1 MNLVYRGKMNT
12 SDRVKLLISKRKQT
26 QKKFAET
33 IGISPAR
40 LNNYLAGL
48 SNIPQDVL
56 IAISEKYEC
65 SLTWLLTGKGDM
77 YNSTHAREKPP
88 GSGTVSL
95 PVYAEIAAG
104 IGIEAEDIEPT
115 ETITIPREI
124 IIDIPGPYYCFKVNG
139 VSMEPELHT
148 GDYAIIAGWQFDV
161 NYDGTLCA
169 FRSVD
174 GLLIKRLVYDVKGKR
189 ALLVPLNPTHKI
201 MKYDENSSDLQI
213 IGRLIAVLRKYI

>member
-1 MNLVYRGKMNT
+1 MKT

-77 YNSTHAREKPP
+77 YNSTHARESTNGHPP
-88 GSGTVSL
+88 MIKV
-95 PVYAEIAAG
+95 PIVADIAAG
-104 IGIEAEDIEPT
+104 TGIEAYDTEPHQI
-115 ETITIPREI
+115 ITI
-124 IIDIPGPYYCFKVNG
+124 DASLLSLPGPYWAFRVDG
-139 VSMEPELHT
+139 DSMEPTLT
-148 GDYAIIAGWQFDV
+148 TDDIAIITRSWHELDYNGMI
-161 NYDGTLCA
+161 CA
-169 FRSVD
+169 FRND
-174 GLLIKRLVYDVKGKR
+174 NGLLIKRVYVAPNAKFG
-189 ALLVPLNPTHKI
+189 LLIPVNPRHQI
-201 MKYDENSSDLQI
+201 LKYDRNSPDLI
-213 IGRLIAVLRKYI
+213 LLGILVASIRLHNNT

>member
-1 MNLVYRGKMNT
+1 MEV
-12 SDRVKLLISKRKQT
+12 SERVKLLLNKAGMSQRD
-26 QKKFAET
+26 FAKLL
-33 IGISPAR
+33 GISAPR
-40 LNNYLAGL
+40 LNNYLSGKH
-48 SNIPQDVL
+48 NIPQVL
-56 IAISEKYEC
+56 LIKMSE
-65 SLTWLLTGKGDM
+65 LTNAELSWLLTGKEPM
-77 YNSTHAREKPP
+77 YNSTPARDKPP
-88 GSGTVSL
+88 GLGVLSL

-104 IGIEAEDIEPT
+104 IGIEAENIEPA

-124 IIDIPGPYYCFKVNG
+124 VLDIPGPYYCFKVNG

-213 IGRLIAVLRKYI
+213 IGRLIAVLRKYT

>member
-1 MNLVYRGKMNT
+1 MEV
-12 SDRVKLLISKRKQT
+12 SERVKLLLNKAGMSQRD
-26 QKKFAET
+26 FAKLL
-33 IGISPAR
+33 GISAPR
-40 LNNYLAGL
+40 LNNYLSGKH
-48 SNIPQDVL
+48 NIPQVL
-56 IAISEKYEC
+56 LIKMSE
-65 SLTWLLTGKGDM
+65 LTNAELSWLLTGKEPV
-77 YNSTHAREKPP
+77 YNSTPARDKPP
-88 GSGTVSL
+88 GLGVLSL

-104 IGIEAEDIEPT
+104 IGIEAENIEPA

-124 IIDIPGPYYCFKVNG
+124 VLDIPGPYYCFKVNG

-213 IGRLIAVLRKYI
+213 IGRLIAVLRKYT